1 MRTLGLIPARSGSK
15 GVPGKN
21 MRRFWGRPLAG
32 WAVKV
37 GLETCDQVVVSTD
50 DRDVAL
56 LATGAG
62 VKVINRPAELAQ
74 DDTPMMPVIQHALES
89 LWDSFDVLVLLQPTQ
104 PLRTAKHIRDG
115 LSWLEAAWDSVVSV
129 IPVPER
135 YLPGLTV
142 RLNGERLVQTYEH
155 RRRQE
160 ADEAYIRDGTFY
172 IARTELIR
180 GGTLYG
186 NCRAY
191 VMDPDES
198 ENIDSLEDWYRAEA
212 KMARLVA

>member
-1 MRTLGLIPARSGSK
+1 MRTLALIPARSGSR

-32 WAVKV
+32 WAIKV
-37 GLETCDQVVVSTD
+37 GLETCHQVVVSTD

-62 VKVINRPAELAQ
+62 VKVVSRPTKLAQ
-74 DDTPMMPVIQHALES
+74 DDTPMMPVIEHALQD
-89 LWDSFDVLVLLQPTQ
+89 LWGSFDVLVLLQPTQ
-104 PLRTAKHIRDG
+104 PLRTAKHIREG
-115 LSWLEAAWDSVVSV
+115 LSWLESPWDSVVSV
-129 IPVPER
+129 VPIPDR
-135 YLPGLTV
+135 YLPGLAV
-142 RLNGERLVQTYEH
+142 RLDGERLVQTYEH

-160 ADEAYIRDGTFY
+160 VAEAYVRDGTFY
-172 IARTELIR
+172 IARAELVKS
-180 GGTLYG
+180 GTLYG
-186 NCRAY
+186 NSRAY
-191 VMDPDES
+191 VMDPAET